1 MNSLRT
7 SLPVLRACRNAWTPV
22 IPLHVRHFHPTKPTP
37 NLINAALDA
46 SAGLIHG
53 VHNVTYL
60 PWVVSIPLTAVIVRT
75 AVGLPLQFYT
85 RINARRER
93 DISPLLHSSR
103 VMWEKVR
110 KRRGEN
116 PIKYKQIAQ
125 RDFEHIR
132 ERWGVNSW
140 YKLLNFAQVPVWI
153 SLMESLRG
161 MCGNTNGLV
170 PWLLSLIEPTKE
182 TTEETVQSLHL
193 TVEPSLANEGALWF
207 PDLLAGDPTGAL
219 PVLLTASILLNV
231 NLGWKSASR
240 LEISEM
246 PKLQMYQTV
255 FFSGLRVF
263 IQVLAV
269 NVGFSG
275 WFYEMPTALMI
286 YWITSTN
293 VATLQTWLLEKYMFS
308 RPPIP
313 AYKAQ
318 YLKYQNVGDPF
329 RLNLKTR

>member
-1 MNSLRT
+1 MNSLRP
-7 SLPVLRACRNAWTPV
+7 SSRVLRVSRNAWSPVTPSH
-22 IPLHVRHFHPTKPTP
+22 IRYFHPTKPAP
-37 NLINAALDA
+37 NLIDVALDA

-60 PWVVSIPLTAVIVRT
+60 PWVASIPLTALIVRT
-75 AVGLPLQFYT
+75 AVGLPLQIYT

-93 DISPLLHSSR
+93 DIMPLLHSTR
-103 VMWEKVR
+103 VRLEKVESTLR
-110 KRRGEN
+110 KKDPLEFKARV
-116 PIKYKQIAQ
+116 Q
-125 RDFEHIR
+125 RQTQRIR

-170 PWLLSLIEPTKE
+170 PWLLSLIEPAKE
-182 TTEETVQSLHL
+182 TTEGAAQSLHL
-193 TVEPSLANEGALWF
+193 TVESSLANEGALWF

-219 PVLLTASILLNV
+219 PALLTASILLNV
-231 NLGWKSASR
+231 NMGWKSASR

-246 PKLQMYQTV
+246 PKLQMYQAV
-255 FFSGLRVF
+255 FSSGLRVF

-275 WFYEMPTALMI
+275 WYYEMPTALMI

-293 VATLQTWLLEKYMFS
+293 VATLQTWLLGKYMFS

-329 RLNLKTR
+329 RLKLRP